1 MDDRTIN
8 ALLDLSGAARGLELL
23 AVAAPQHW
31 PPAARS
37 MCGLAIGLVANVEE
51 IRKVIVRQDEE
62 LAHLRADVER
72 LESELA
78 ILRGALSAE
87 RHN

>member
-1 MDDRTIN
+1 
-8 ALLDLSGAARGLELL
+8 
-23 AVAAPQHW
+23 
-31 PPAARS
+31 

>member
-1 MDDRTIN
+1 MNSSTIN
-8 ALLDLSGAARGLELL
+8 TLLDLSGAARGLELL
-23 AVAAPQHW
+23 AAAAPQNW

-87 RHN
+87 RRN

>member
-37 MCGLAIGLVANVEE
+37 MCGLAIGLVTNVEE

-62 LAHLRADVER
+62 LSHLRADVER

-87 RHN
+87 RRN

>member
-8 ALLDLSGAARGLELL
+8 ALRDLSGAARGLELL
-23 AVAAPQHW
+23 AIAAPQNW

-37 MCGLAIGLVANVEE
+37 ICGLAIGLVANVEE

-62 LAHLRADVER
+62 LSHLRTDVER

-87 RHN
+87 RRT

>member
-1 MDDRTIN
+1 MNDHTIN
-8 ALLDLSGAARGLELL
+8 ALLDLSGAALGLELL
-23 AVAAPQHW
+23 AVAAPQNW

-37 MCGLAIGLVANVEE
+37 MCGLATGLVANVEE

-62 LAHLRADVER
+62 LSHLRADVER

-87 RHN
+87 RRN

>member
-1 MDDRTIN
+1 MDDHTIN

-23 AVAAPQHW
+23 AVAAPQNW

-37 MCGLAIGLVANVEE
+37 MCGLAIGLAANIEE
-51 IRKVIVRQDEE
+51 VRKVIVRQDEE
-62 LAHLRADVER
+62 LGHLRADVER

-78 ILRGALSAE
+78 ILRGALSSE
-87 RHN
+87 NNN

>member
-1 MDDRTIN
+1 MNDHTIN
-8 ALLDLSGAARGLELL
+8 TLLDLSGAARGLELL
-23 AVAAPQHW
+23 AVAAPQNW

-37 MCGLAIGLVANVEE
+37 MCGLAIGLVANVEH

-62 LAHLRADVER
+62 LGHLRADVER

-87 RHN
+87 RRN

>member
-1 MDDRTIN
+1 MDDRIIN

-23 AVAAPQHW
+23 AVAAPQNW

-37 MCGLAIGLVANVEE
+37 MCGLAIGLVANVDE

-87 RHN
+87 RQN

>member
-1 MDDRTIN
+1 MNDHTTN

-23 AVAAPQHW
+23 AVAAPQNW
-31 PPAARS
+31 PPAARA

-62 LAHLRADVER
+62 LGHLRADVER

-87 RHN
+87 RRN